1 MSLDKLEQLRIELT
15 KKCNLG
21 CLDCYTRQFR
31 KEDKEFSVGEIINL
45 IDDALP
51 IGLKILSITGGEPLL
66 EYEKL
71 RKVLQY
77 AKSKNLETGLLT
89 NGILASEQIV
99 KQLEAIGLNWV
110 RISLDGSNNKVNSLT
125 RMNSFEPTVEAIKR
139 FNKSKV
145 FTIVRTTVHSGN
157 YDDLGNLINL
167 ALEVGI
173 PKLELQPYILLT
185 REDMNSRF
193 AIPVEVHENV
203 VADLIRAK
211 RRHAGKLDISLLSGW
226 FEFLSTEYAKDVAQ
240 NPSASFLH
248 FDPSHVNSLH
258 IDYKG
263 DVRSCGCNSL
273 SLGNVRSNTLS
284 DIFYNSQYLKDLRA
298 YNASNYCPKCDC
310 SNLCFPCPAPRTN
323 IHGTVNSASPNCP
336 KVRRGENK

>member
-1 MSLDKLEQLRIELT
+1 M
-15 KKCNLG
+15 
-21 CLDCYTRQFR
+21 
-31 KEDKEFSVGEIINL
+31 
-45 IDDALP
+45 
-51 IGLKILSITGGEPLL
+51 
-66 EYEKL
+66 
-71 RKVLQY
+71 QY

-211 RRHAGKLDISLLSGW
+211 RRHAGNLIFLFSLAGSIS
-226 FEFLSTEYAKDVAQ
+226 
-240 NPSASFLH
+240 
-248 FDPSHVNSLH
+248 
-258 IDYKG
+258 
-263 DVRSCGCNSL
+263 
-273 SLGNVRSNTLS
+273 
-284 DIFYNSQYLKDLRA
+284 FYRI
-298 YNASNYCPKCDC
+298 C
-310 SNLCFPCPAPRTN
+310 
-323 IHGTVNSASPNCP
+323 
-336 KVRRGENK
+336 